1 MHPPPARPGSG
12 ALVAAALFALPA
24 AALASAHLP
33 VAAAIAAFGILL
45 VRITR
50 HPLRFAGL
58 CALPAV
64 LAGAS
69 PRVTQPPVPRPG
81 PVTLAGD
88 VLDVRRNPRTGTTFV
103 ELGCPGASVRVRFD
117 GDVEVLPGDS
127 LFASGR
133 IAAPAAPD
141 LPPTVHAV
149 ACTAVVTEGPWSA
162 GRAAAFARRTL
173 ERHLLRLVPG
183 DRGAML
189 ASLVLGRATRPSNE
203 LTAAHQATG
212 LSHLLAVSGAHAAM
226 LALLLG
232 FRARAHRLDASRTR
246 TAVAFVLLLAYAAI
260 TGNEPPVL
268 RAVATFALASL
279 AARTGRPLG
288 FAPGLLA
295 PAILTSLLQPDAL
308 LGPSFLLS
316 YAAVAGLHA
325 AGPSPPRSSLLR
337 WLAHALRSSAW
348 ATLFTAPLTLFFFGQ
363 IAPWTVI
370 LTPLLAPLVATLLLG
385 GLAIATIACGLPW
398 LAEALAVPLDAAT
411 AVYVAAVE
419 AADILPATPIQAWS
433 EPAAWLVAL
442 CAGGALLVAER
453 RRDRKGLVAAAA
465 TAMLPW
471 FLPPLGA
478 APPRFFLFAVGHG
491 QAALLIDPDGHQTVI
506 DCGSLQ
512 QSALAARRVLARLER
527 RRIDLLVVTHADT
540 DHHDGVPWLLQ
551 RVPITNALLPRALA
565 SSHLA
570 STLHA
575 HGAGI
580 TFLGPGEHSKPA
592 PHVVAAVPVVPEGSG
607 DNDRSAWVEAR
618 LGTATILCAGDA
630 EATGTLAALAQD
642 LVRPADVL
650 VLPHHGR
657 PNAAAANLLRQVR
670 PRTALASADGADG
683 DTALGGIARSFG
695 ADVFVTGS
703 DGTIELR
710 ATASPTGEPE
720 LRVVLPAAGHAL
732 RSPRAAPR
740 SGHESWR

>member
-1 MHPPPARPGSG
+1 VHPPRVDPGPG
-12 ALVAAALFALPA
+12 ALAAAALFALPA
-24 AALASAHLP
+24 AALAGDHLP
-33 VAAAIAAFGILL
+33 VAAAIAALGILL
-45 VRITR
+45 VLATR

-64 LAGAS
+64 LAGAA
-69 PRVTQPPVPRPG
+69 PRPHELPIPRPG
-81 PVTLAGD
+81 PVTISGD
-88 VLDVRRNPRTGTTFV
+88 VLDVQRNPRTGSTFV
-103 ELGCPGASVRVRFD
+103 ELGCPAAGIRVRFD
-117 GDVEVLPGDS
+117 GDVEVLPGDRI
-127 LFASGR
+127 FASGR
-133 IAAPAAPD
+133 VAAPAAPD
-141 LPPTVHAV
+141 LPPAVHAV
-149 ACTAVVTEGPWSA
+149 ACTAVVTAGPPSA
-162 GRAAAFARRTL
+162 GRAAAHARRTL

-246 TAVAFVLLLAYAAI
+246 TALALALLLAYAAI

-288 FAPGLLA
+288 LAPGLLA
-295 PAILTSLLQPDAL
+295 PAILTSLLQPNAL

-325 AGPSPPRSSLLR
+325 AGPSPPGSSLLR
-337 WLAHALRSSAW
+337 WLVHALRSSAW

-363 IAPWTVI
+363 IAPWTVV

-385 GLAIATIACGLPW
+385 GLAIASIACVLPG
-398 LAEALAVPLDAAT
+398 LAEVLAVPLDAAT

-419 AADILPATPIQAWS
+419 AADLLPATPIHAWS
-433 EPAAWLVAL
+433 EPAAWLVGL
-442 CAGGALLVAER
+442 CGGAALLVAER
-453 RRDRKGLVAAAA
+453 RRDRTGLAAAAA

-471 FLPPLGA
+471 FLPPLGTA
-478 APPRFFLFAVGHG
+478 TPRFFLFAVGHG
-491 QAALLIDPDGHQTVI
+491 QAALLIGAGGHQTVI

-512 QSALAARRVLARLER
+512 HAALAARRVLARLER

-551 RVPITNALLPRALA
+551 RIPITNALLPRALA
-565 SSHLA
+565 SSSLA
-570 STLHA
+570 DALRD
-575 HGAGI
+575 HGTEVA
-580 TFLGPGEHSKPA
+580 FVGPGEHARPA
-592 PHVVAAVPVVPEGSG
+592 SHVVAAVPVVPEGAS
-607 DNDRSAWVEAR
+607 DNDHSAWVEAR
-618 LGTATILCAGDA
+618 LGSATILCAGDA

-657 PNAAAANLLRQVR
+657 PNTAAANLLGVVR
-670 PRTALASADGADG
+670 PRAALASADGADG
-683 DTALGGIARSFG
+683 DTALGGLARAFG
-695 ADVFVTGS
+695 ADVFVTGT

-710 ATASPTGEPE
+710 ATVSPTGEPA

-732 RSPRAAPR
+732 RSAGAPTRA
-740 SGHESWR
+740 GHESWR